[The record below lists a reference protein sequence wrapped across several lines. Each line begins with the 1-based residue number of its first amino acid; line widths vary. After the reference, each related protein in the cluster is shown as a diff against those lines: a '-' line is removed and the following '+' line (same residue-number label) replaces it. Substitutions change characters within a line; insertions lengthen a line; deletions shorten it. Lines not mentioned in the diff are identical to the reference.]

1 MRVFGVVA
9 TRRNSS
15 VAMKISKI
23 LIENFRS
30 IERAEIHPGD
40 VCALVGENN
49 AGKTNV
55 LSALDFLLG
64 EVYPSRNRLDASQ
77 YYHGDTERPVRIE
90 VAFTENEHN
99 IRRVWCEIPWE
110 ERYSARVEFAG
121 GREYNLTNEIR
132 EWCAL
137 VYLDAGRSLEYHLGQ
152 GRWTL
157 FGRITRRLYENFEE
171 IYRGGRNADL
181 EAIFEQAED
190 VLRTNMFRTF
200 EDTLKEGFG
209 QQLSRT
215 AHDIGMEFRAF
226 EPTNY
231 YRSMR
236 PVLVEDGVRKSPGEV
251 GQGMRN
257 LVVLS
262 LFRAY
267 AKVFRGDA
275 IIAIEEPE
283 TYLHPHAQRSL
294 AAIFD
299 DLAQRGS
306 QIFYSTHSA
315 SFVDVSRFDRIC
327 LVERCPDSQGL
338 PCTTVREVSAEEL
351 LSRRQALY
359 PDVSMSVTGLR
370 ERYRSIYGL
379 EHNEAFFARKIVVV
393 EGATEEYSLP
403 IYAKH
408 LGYDF
413 DANGVSVV
421 NARGKLSLDSFY
433 QLYEAFGIPTYV
445 VFDNDRGGRRKER
458 EHNARL
464 LRMLGEE
471 EETDPEGVVTDRFAV
486 VEGNYEEA
494 VREFLDRIEPKKY
507 DKLALWATAVL
518 GGESKGL
525 RARFMTQKL
534 VEEGLVPPFVRE
546 IIEALRALGEHRVDN
561 DPGASVFDGEGFTEE
576 DLNNIPF

>member
-1 MRVFGVVA
+1 
-9 TRRNSS
+9 
-15 VAMKISKI
+15 MKIERV

-30 IERAEIHPGD
+30 IRHAEIFPGD

-64 EVYPSRNRLDASQ
+64 EVYPSRNRLDASH
-77 YYHGDTERPVRIE
+77 YYHGDTGRPVRVE
-90 VAFTENEHN
+90 VGFTENEHN
-99 IRRVWCEIPWE
+99 IRRVWCEIPWD
-110 ERYSARVEFAG
+110 ERFSARVEYAG

-132 EWCAL
+132 ERCAL

-171 IYRGGRNADL
+171 LHRGGRNAEL
-181 EAIFEQAED
+181 EGIFEQAEE
-190 VLRTNMFRTF
+190 VLRTNLFRSF

-209 QQLSRT
+209 EQLSRT
-215 AHDIGMEFRAF
+215 SHDIGMEFRAF
-226 EPTNY
+226 EPANY

-236 PVLVEDGVRKSPGEV
+236 PVLIEDGVRKSPGDV

-275 IIAIEEPE
+275 IIAVEEPE

-294 AAIFD
+294 AAIFNE
-299 DLAQRGS
+299 LAEQGN
-306 QIFYSTHSA
+306 QIFYSTHSGN
-315 SFVDVSRFDRIC
+315 FVDVSHFDRIC
-327 LVERCPDSQGL
+327 LVERCPDPYGQ
-338 PCTTVREVSAEEL
+338 PCTVVRQVSAEEL
-351 LSRRQALY
+351 LSNRQELY
-359 PDVSMSVTGLR
+359 PDTRMSVTGLR
-370 ERYRSIYGL
+370 ERYRNIYGL

-403 IYAKH
+403 IYARH

-421 NARGKLSLDSFY
+421 NARGKASLDAFY
-433 QLYEAFGIPTYV
+433 QLYTAFGIPTYL
-445 VFDNDRGGRRKER
+445 VFDNDRDGSRAELQS
-458 EHNARL
+458 NARL
-464 LRMLGEE
+464 LKMLGETE
-471 EETDPEGVVTDRFAV
+471 VLEPEGVVCDGFAII
-486 VEGNYEEA
+486 EGNYEDAMRCYLNE
-494 VREFLDRIEPKKY
+494 IEPDKY
-507 DKLALWATAVL
+507 ERLSSHASYVL
-518 GGESKGL
+518 GRDSKGL
-525 RARFMTQKL
+525 RARFMAQKL
-534 VEEGLVPPFVRE
+534 IEDDIVPRFIEDIVAALRRLGEPTNRNMSVDDHNLFEEG
-546 IIEALRALGEHRVDN
+546 
-561 DPGASVFDGEGFTEE
+561 FD
-576 DLNNIPF
+576 NIPF